1 MITCQIRTKVAHST
15 GQEVAT
21 DGQLTAQTGRLLA
34 ADDFLRVT
42 SAQNSYM
49 ENRPLKTLLARRMSR
64 IFFIVFPSTRGHSK
78 CKPMSKINS
87 ALAHGN
93 EFEVYL
99 QFSTKKLTH

>member
-49 ENRPLKTLLARRMSR
+49 ENRPLKTLLARRISE
-64 IFFIVFPSTRGHSK
+64 FFSLYFLVRGHSK